1 MLEKSSSAAVR
12 SGDWL
17 ARIVPKALIVLM
29 ALCVVLGG
37 IWTFYNVKW
46 SAQLTRQLE
55 AWQAAGLPMS
65 MSDVIPQ
72 PIPATQNAAPVYLQ
86 VFHVSFDPSSQA
98 SRSSS
103 DLAGLSRDEVER
115 LDDYRLGRER
125 DKNAAAVR
133 GILERPQVADTLA
146 ALKQASEYPK
156 AVFPIKWQLGYSVIL
171 PHLAKFRSATRLVA
185 VQAIV
190 LAEDNRLEEALDWCL
205 TGLRVADHAAQEP
218 SLVAQL
224 VATAMRDMIF
234 GAIEEI
240 ISDHPLP
247 STTMQSLQQ
256 HLQGVDVYGSFD
268 GGLRSEAAQGCSMF
282 AQFRTDAQV
291 VHDLM
296 QDTIG
301 HPALSHIWGVYCSWL
316 GQPLRNF
323 DEATFLRLM
332 ARQVQASGRP
342 YLEAKAEL
350 DAIEP
355 QLREARMAMLSAMIV
370 PVYARV
376 YSKRDASVTR
386 VDLCRIAL
394 ALKSYKSH
402 HGQYPQNLA
411 QLQHELPWTL
421 PKDVFSGRDFIYR
434 RQAEGFLI
442 YSVGP
447 DFDDD
452 GGAKYQWDTRNGD
465 ILWTAQS

>member
-205 TGLRVADHAAQEP
+205 TGRGRSRRPGAVA
-218 SLVAQL
+218 
-224 VATAMRDMIF
+224 
-234 GAIEEI
+234 
-240 ISDHPLP
+240 
-247 STTMQSLQQ
+247 
-256 HLQGVDVYGSFD
+256 
-268 GGLRSEAAQGCSMF
+268 
-282 AQFRTDAQV
+282 
-291 VHDLM
+291 
-296 QDTIG
+296 
-301 HPALSHIWGVYCSWL
+301 
-316 GQPLRNF
+316 
-323 DEATFLRLM
+323 
-332 ARQVQASGRP
+332 GR
-342 YLEAKAEL
+342 
-350 DAIEP
+350 
-355 QLREARMAMLSAMIV
+355 
-370 PVYARV
+370 
-376 YSKRDASVTR
+376 
-386 VDLCRIAL
+386 
-394 ALKSYKSH
+394 
-402 HGQYPQNLA
+402 
-411 QLQHELPWTL
+411 
-421 PKDVFSGRDFIYR
+421 
-434 RQAEGFLI
+434 
-442 YSVGP
+442 SVG
-447 DFDDD
+447 
-452 GGAKYQWDTRNGD
+452 RNGD
-465 ILWTAQS
+465 ARHDLWSHRRDHLRPSAAFDHHAVLAAASTGS